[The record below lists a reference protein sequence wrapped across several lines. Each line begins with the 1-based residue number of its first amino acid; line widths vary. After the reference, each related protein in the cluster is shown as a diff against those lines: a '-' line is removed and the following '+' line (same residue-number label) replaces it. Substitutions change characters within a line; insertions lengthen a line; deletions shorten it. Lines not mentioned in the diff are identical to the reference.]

1 MSLLTGFLGFH
12 ELPYIPE
19 TKEDLTFIDV
29 LKVANSNIKLFESFK
44 YSKQRIIFLQY
55 ENTVRPIEEKIDQFV
70 TDCKEVKKFVMRSL
84 RGKLSELLPA
94 VSMEED
100 ILDNILGYMNPL
112 AKDANVTW
120 KFVET
125 TKEEK
130 AILTSIFRY
139 LSKVDGELRH
149 GVLHSLLF
157 YHPFRGP
164 YEFLLPLPSK
174 IESLFGGDQ
183 LQKILA
189 EISDGGE
196 SMAVGELKDQGG
208 QD

>member
-29 LKVANSNIKLFESFK
+29 LKAANSNIKLFESLK
-44 YSKQRIIFLQY
+44 YSMRCDVIFLDY

-84 RGKLSELLPA
+84 RGKLSELLP
-94 VSMEED
+94 VLSLEED
-100 ILDNILGYMNPL
+100 ILDNIFGYMNPQDE
-112 AKDANVTW
+112 DANVTW
-120 KFVET
+120 KFVEIT
-125 TKEEK
+125 EEEK
-130 AILTSIFRY
+130 AILTSLYRH
-139 LSKVDGELRH
+139 LSKVYRITRH
-149 GVLHSLLF
+149 RIIA
-157 YHPFRGP
+157 HPFSDMLHP
-164 YEFLLPLPSK
+164 YRVVPM
-174 IESLFGGDQ
+174 SLFGDQ

-189 EISDGGE
+189 EINDGE
-196 SMAVGELKDQGG
+196 DSIAVGELEDQGG